1 MTLHPTSTRTHRASA
16 VILLSVLAAFLAGCV
31 TPAPIEPVAEDPL
44 RPAPGEVV
52 GTILYVDPEAE
63 VAIVQLRSA
72 GTRPAATMT
81 TRNEAMIETSR
92 IELSRYQ
99 RGRTLGTRILSG
111 LPNVGDEVVSYE
123 P

>member
-1 MTLHPTSTRTHRASA
+1 
-16 VILLSVLAAFLAGCV
+16 
-31 TPAPIEPVAEDPL
+31 L